1 MWFFLFFLVETLMCN
16 HSEMK
21 AKYWQLTPGGTMHDA
36 RGLMAVILNLSMEP
50 IEDIEDIENVSDG
63 NWQVM

>member
-1 MWFFLFFLVETLMCN
+1 MVLSFFPGWNPNVQSFWNE
-16 HSEMK
+16 S
-21 AKYWQLTPGGTMHDA
+21 YWQLTPGGTMHDA